1 MVMEVAVILNPIA
14 GQWQLGSV
22 KDKIAYEFRKHDI
35 GCLVMETQSASH
47 GIDLAGKAVESGF
60 KIIVSAGGDGT
71 VNEVAN
77 AIAGTGASLGILP
90 LGSVNVLAREL
101 KIPLDL
107 KNAVSC
113 IAGNRTMNIDLGIAN
128 GRYFTLMAGFGF
140 DAEVVSTVLQ
150 PIKDMIGASAYI
162 FKGLEKLA
170 TYNATDVTLEMPE
183 QTYTSKAFLI
193 MVANAATYTYRLRI
207 TPYAAVDDGLLD
219 ICIFE
224 RSSLDKL
231 GFARQITDLFMDR
244 HLEHDEVKYF
254 RTTNVRVISSPDVAV
269 QIDGDAFGTTPVDI
283 RIAPGILPVIVPANG
298 Q

>member
-1 MVMEVAVILNPIA
+1 MEAAVILNPIA
-14 GQWQLGSV
+14 GQWQLGSA
-22 KDKIAYEFRKHDI
+22 KDKIANEFKKHNIYCDI
-35 GCLVMETQSASH
+35 KETKCSGD
-47 GIDLAGKAVESGF
+47 GIDLAKDAVKSGYG
-60 KIIVSAGGDGT
+60 IVVAAGGDGT

-77 AIAGTGASLGILP
+77 GIVESDASMGILP

-107 KNAVSC
+107 RGAVTC
-113 IAGNRTMNIDLGIAN
+113 IAENKTRKIDLGIAN
-128 GRYFTLMAGFGF
+128 NRYFTLMAGFGF

-150 PIKDMIGASAYI
+150 PIKDMIGTSAYI
-162 FKGLEKLA
+162 FKGLEMLT

-193 MVANAATYTYRLRI
+193 MVANASTYTYRLKI

-224 RSSLDKL
+224 RSTMDKL

-254 RTTNVRVISSPDVAV
+254 RTTSVKVISSPDVAV
-269 QIDGDAFGTTPVDI
+269 QLDGDCFGTTPVDI
-283 RIAPGILPVIVPANG
+283 RIAPGILPVIVPG
-298 Q
+298 LPD